1 MWMRTRDYERVAGLW
16 ERSEAEAIAIALFD
30 WRHLRRVMVGTV
42 IDRHASP
49 GAATGG
55 KADRGGGAGH
65 CDRLDLAAPALEQSR
80 AGPGLPSPNRGHQKL
95 SLPATDPCRPEPL
108 ERYPIKSDH

>member
-80 AGPGLPSPNRGHQKL
+80 AGPGLPL
-95 SLPATDPCRPEPL
+95 SKQGAPKAKPPGDRPLPA
-108 ERYPIKSDH
+108 